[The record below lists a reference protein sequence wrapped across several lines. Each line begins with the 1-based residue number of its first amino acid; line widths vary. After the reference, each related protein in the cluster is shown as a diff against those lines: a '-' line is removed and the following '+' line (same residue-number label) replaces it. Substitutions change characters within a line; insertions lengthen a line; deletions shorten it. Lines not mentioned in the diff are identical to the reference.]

1 MAMAVGELRNIGNQ
15 LRHSHDSCL
24 ENLVEITLYAGAG
37 KRQLLP
43 ATSLP
48 RLPMDLVRID
58 KWLWAVRVYQ
68 TRSLATDA
76 CKAGHVKIAGQSV
89 KPALAV
95 RPGDVVTAYNG
106 HLTRTVKVLA
116 ALEDRVGA
124 KLVGDFVE
132 DLTPESERTRK
143 AEPDFT
149 RVSLVGK
156 TKPSKKERRQ
166 LDRFKEQL

>member
-1 MAMAVGELRNIGNQ
+1 MAMTGGELRNFGNQ
-15 LRHSHDSCL
+15 LQRSHDSCF
-24 ENLVEITLYAGAG
+24 ENQGEITLYVGPG

-43 ATSLP
+43 ATSIQQ
-48 RLPMDLVRID
+48 LPMDSVRID
-58 KWLWAVRVYQ
+58 KWLWAVRVYK
-68 TRSLATDA
+68 TRSLAADA

-89 KPALAV
+89 KPAREV
-95 RPGDVVTAYNG
+95 RPGDIVAAFNG
-106 HLTRTVKVLA
+106 HLTRTVKVIA
-116 ALEDRVGA
+116 VLEDRVGA
-124 KLVGDFVE
+124 KFASDFVE

-156 TKPSKKERRQ
+156 SKPSKKERRQ